1 MNVSRKAELM
11 KTISIVLPD
20 EIAKEFEK
28 NRADYETAMKRFLI
42 NEMQKNSIEKRLELV
57 KVITRI
63 KSPVK
68 NWPDLEKE
76 IFHAAIL

>member
-1 MNVSRKAELM
+1 M

-28 NRADYETAMKRFLI
+28 NRADYEAALKRFLI
-42 NEMQKNSIEKRLELV
+42 NEMQKNLVEKRLELV

-76 IFHAAIL
+76 IFHAAIS

>member
-1 MNVSRKAELM
+1 M

-76 IFHAAIL
+76 IFHAAIR

>member
-76 IFHAAIL
+76 IFHAAIR

>member
-1 MNVSRKAELM
+1 MKA
-11 KTISIVLPD
+11 ISIDLPD

-28 NRADYETAMKRFLI
+28 NRADYEAALKRFLI
-42 NEMQKNSIEKRLELV
+42 NEMQKNLVEKRLELV

-76 IFHAAIL
+76 IFHAAIR

>member
-42 NEMQKNSIEKRLELV
+42 NEMQKNSIEMRLELV
-57 KVITRI
+57 KIITRI

-76 IFHAAIL
+76 IFHAAIR

>member
-76 IFHAAIL
+76 ILHAAIR

>member
-1 MNVSRKAELM
+1 M
-11 KTISIVLPD
+11 KTISIGLPD
-20 EIAKEFEK
+20 EVAKEFEK
-28 NRADYETAMKRFLI
+28 KRADYEAALKKFLI
-42 NEMQKNSIEKRLELV
+42 NEVRKNTIEKRLELV

-76 IFHAAIL
+76 ILHAAIR

>member
-1 MNVSRKAELM
+1 MNVSRKVEPM

-28 NRADYETAMKRFLI
+28 NRADYETAMKKFLI

-76 IFHAAIL
+76 IFHAAIR